1 MAHDD
6 LKRADILKDPLIRQM
21 MRADRVSL
29 RDMKK
34 LLKHVARSHRLHGRD
49 EPLRP
54 QEAPLTALGR

>member
-1 MAHDD
+1 MALDD
-6 LKRADILKDPLIRQM
+6 LKRADIMKDPLIRQM

-34 LLKHVARSHRLHGRD
+34 LLKHVARSLGLHGRD